1 MVTYADGTAM
11 GQAVERMSTAI
22 PLDASQM
29 A

>member
-11 GQAVERMSTAI
+11 AKAVERMSTAI